1 MSLTQLRFRLADA
14 SDSARVAELH
24 AASWR
29 ANYRGALSDSYLD
42 GDILSERAEAWAQ
55 RLAEPSARQWVQL
68 AAVRDELMGFACVLL
83 VEEPACGACLDN
95 LHVRPGLTGQ
105 GIGSQL
111 LTQARQWV
119 ARVEPTWPM
128 HLWVLE
134 ANAAARRFYERHGG
148 EAVERAAKRLPD
160 GSAPLVWRYL
170 WRQPATLRP
179 VRKAAE

>member
-29 ANYRGALSDSYLD
+29 ANYRGALTDAYLD
-42 GDILSERAEAWAQ
+42 GDILSERAGVWAQ
-55 RLAEPSARQWVQL
+55 RLAEPSQRQWVQL
-68 AAVRDELMGFACVLL
+68 AEAGDELLGFACVLL
-83 VEEPACGACLDN
+83 DEEPAWGVCLDN

-111 LTQARQWV
+111 LAQAGQWV
-119 ARVEPTWPM
+119 GHVEPAWTM

-134 ANAAARRFYERHGG
+134 ANVAARRFYERHGG
-148 EAVERAAKRLPD
+148 EAVERVAKRLPD
-160 GSAPLVWRYL
+160 GSTPLVWRYL

-179 VRKAAE
+179 VRSAAE